1 MASVLALLD
10 AVAFK
15 KYAKR
20 FSPGA
25 VLPIEAYQTTER
37 SFATELSYG
46 GALYL
51 AVADARGT
59 LWLVA
64 VLEAPET
71 SGIKKSDKR
80 KPGWYAATNTTPVT
94 ALTPLRKQLEL
105 GRDPSTSL
113 AEPRVL
119 TAPQDA
125 AIRELLDAV
134 DAPVM
139 VQAEAMAKAPALDA
153 SLPPLERAL
162 RYLGGGALEQAIAA
176 ISEAWRTSRAP
187 QLADLVDRV
196 ARLMPAS
203 SRPLF
208 DKRVSVDSEE
218 ASAVWNTAFDA
229 DPQAAMPQLLLNLG
243 VGGSDEIPRR
253 VERLSTLPLDP
264 RFGARVIELFSMR
277 SSTSYDDDSDAAW
290 WQPVASLLSRS
301 ADARTFA
308 SILELESTG
317 EAVGGT
323 GTQLYAMAKKSTPTL
338 PTADKPWVAKIE
350 AELERREEP
359 YRTECALVD
368 QIAANPDD
376 DDPYLVYA
384 DWLIEQGRPHGELI
398 ALSCQQRGSKLTP
411 AKVRRLTQLSE
422 LPYLCGQF
430 DDAPATRLRK
440 RERGVDR
447 ELDVY
452 WSMQPRSWRL
462 LATSPLIR
470 AITRIKL
477 VGSPV
482 PGRAEAIAELIEA
495 APALQRIDDIGLTTA
510 KQVMKRVDTFEY
522 LAPKLTRAQ
531 RASAAYDGRSVEV
544 YLQRKR

>member
-1 MASVLALLD
+1 MASVLAVLD
-10 AVAFK
+10 KAAFK
-15 KYAKR
+15 KYAR
-20 FSPGA
+20 QCELGA
-25 VLPIEAYQTTER
+25 VLPIDSFQTTDR
-37 SFATELSYG
+37 SFATDLSYG

-51 AVADARGT
+51 AIIGPNAKT
-59 LWLVA
+59 LWLVG
-64 VLEAPET
+64 VLEAPEV
-71 SGIKKSDKR
+71 SGIKVGDRRKR
-80 KPGWYAATNTTPVT
+80 GWYATPNTTPVT
-94 ALTPLRKQLEL
+94 DLTPLRKQLEI
-105 GRDPSTSL
+105 GRDLLLGS
-113 AEPRVL
+113 RVL
-119 TAPQDA
+119 SRAQDV
-125 AIRELLDAV
+125 AIRELLDDV
-134 DAPVM
+134 EAPV
-139 VQAEAMAKAPALDA
+139 VGPVETASAVTLDA
-153 SLPPLERAL
+153 TLLPLERAL
-162 RYLGGGALEQAIAA
+162 RYLGSGALEQAIAA
-176 ISEAWRTSRAP
+176 ISEAWRASRAP

-203 SRPLF
+203 YRPLF
-208 DKRVSVDSEE
+208 DKRVLVDLEE
-218 ASAVWNTAFDA
+218 ASAVWNAAFDA
-229 DPQAAMPQLLLNLG
+229 DPQGAMPQLLLNLG
-243 VGGSDEIPRR
+243 VGGSDEIPKR

-290 WQPVASLLSRS
+290 WQPVALLLSRS

-323 GTQLYAMAKKSTPTL
+323 GTQLFAMAKKSTPKL
-338 PTADKPWVAKIE
+338 PAADKPAVAKLE

-398 ALSCQQRGSKLTP
+398 ALCCQQRGSKLTP

-447 ELDVY
+447 ELDIY

-462 LATSPLIR
+462 LAASPLIR
-470 AITRIKL
+470 AVERIKL

-482 PGRAEAIAELIEA
+482 SGRAEAIAELIEA

-531 RASAAYDGRSVEV
+531 RASAMYEGRSVEV